1 MDTQKRLSNCFDE
14 FGADCG
20 EKIRRAPVQ
29 SVLIAG
35 GVGYLLRFIPIFAI
49 LTVLLRI
56 VLALLKPALVIFG
69 LAQITKCLQSKCT
82 AQSKRATE
90 SDLEFPRPLD
100 S

>member
-1 MDTQKRLSNCFDE
+1 MDTQKRLSDCLDE
-14 FGADCG
+14 FGTDCG

-29 SVLIAG
+29 AVLIAG

-56 VLALLKPALVIFG
+56 VLTLLKPALVIFG
-69 LAQITKCLQSKCT
+69 LAQIAKCMQSKCCFE
-82 AQSKRATE
+82 AKGASE
-90 SDLEFPRPLD
+90 SELEFPRPLD